1 MKTLIIILLVL
12 ALLWVLAVR
21 CRGNHPGMKDLQGW
35 AYAHRG
41 LHGNGVPENSM
52 EAFRLAL
59 ENGYGIELDVHLLK
73 DGNLAVMHD
82 SLLNRTTGQ
91 AGRLEDL
98 TTEDLKNY
106 PLEGTDQIIPTFREV
121 LDLFDGKAPMIVEL
135 KAADGNQAA
144 LAEATCKMLE
154 NYKGV
159 YCIESFDPRCIA
171 WLRKNRPDIIRGQL
185 SENFFK
191 DRSDLSDGLKFL
203 LTHLLTNFYALPDFV
218 AYQFETRNDTLSN
231 TLSRKLW
238 KAQGV
243 SWTLRSQEDYD
254 TAVQEGLLPIFEGFR
269 PEGRH

>member
-1 MKTLIIILLVL
+1 MVALLVIVLVL

-21 CRGNHPGMKDLQGW
+21 GRRTHPGMKDLRGW
-35 AYAHRG
+35 SYAHRG

-52 EAFRLAL
+52 AAFRLAL
-59 ENGYGIELDVHLLK
+59 ENGYGIELDLHLLK

-91 AGRLEDL
+91 AGRMEDL

-106 PLEGTDQIIPTFREV
+106 SLEGTQETIPTFQEV
-121 LDLFDGKAPMIVEL
+121 LDLFDGKAPMIIEL
-135 KAADGNQAA
+135 KAADGNQAK
-144 LAEATCKMLE
+144 LAETACKMLE

-191 DRSDLSDGLKFL
+191 DRTDLSNIIKFL
-203 LTHLLTNFYALPDFV
+203 LTHNLLNFYTVPDFI
-218 AYQFETRNDTLSN
+218 AYQFSTRNDTLSN
-231 TLSRKLW
+231 RLCRKLW
-238 KAQGV
+238 KVQGV

-254 TAVQEGLLPIFEGFR
+254 TAVNEGWLPIFEGFR
-269 PEGRH
+269 P